1 MEDKIKRKQ
10 FILCFAVFLANG
22 MLALSI
28 GSLLPFLRDAHGL
41 DYAFCGFI
49 VSLHSVGNLFSSFF
63 SGALP
68 MLIGRKKSIL
78 LFEIFFPLSFL
89 IMLLG
94 GNRFLLAFAFFATGV
109 ARGASSNYCN
119 TKINSIATGMAWALN
134 CLHACFAVGAFVFPL
149 ILMMITRTQSANWI
163 YACVFL
169 VVLGVL
175 TCIMYYM
182 IPEDQ
187 DDPRGA
193 KKSKEK
199 RDGNTFGFFREPI
212 FYIVTATLFFYL
224 CAEQGVIGWMITYFK
239 DTGLL
244 PPNLAQST
252 ASILWVMILCG
263 RLTTAFLSTKVKKE
277 NLLPAM
283 GVGIVLFFIVLI
295 MSKST
300 TPIVIGIMGF
310 GFSMAGIYATTVSF
324 AGELIKKYSLAWSF
338 ILTTAS
344 LGSIIMPSI
353 VGFIADDFG
362 IATGVGSIA
371 IALFIDMIFIM
382 ILVRKVKKGIN
393 IK

>member
-94 GNRFLLAFAFFATGV
+94 GNRFLMAFAFFATGV

-149 ILMMITRTQSANWI
+149 ILT
-163 YACVFL
+163 
-169 VVLGVL
+169 
-175 TCIMYYM
+175 
-182 IPEDQ
+182 
-187 DDPRGA
+187 PR
-193 KKSKEK
+193 S
-199 RDGNTFGFFREPI
+199 
-212 FYIVTATLFFYL
+212 
-224 CAEQGVIGWMITYFK
+224 
-239 DTGLL
+239 
-244 PPNLAQST
+244 
-252 ASILWVMILCG
+252 
-263 RLTTAFLSTKVKKE
+263 
-277 NLLPAM
+277 
-283 GVGIVLFFIVLI
+283 
-295 MSKST
+295 
-300 TPIVIGIMGF
+300 
-310 GFSMAGIYATTVSF
+310 
-324 AGELIKKYSLAWSF
+324 YSLTYPSLSVKEISSARTSAP
-338 ILTTAS
+338 TA
-344 LGSIIMPSI
+344 
-353 VGFIADDFG
+353 
-362 IATGVGSIA
+362 
-371 IALFIDMIFIM
+371 
-382 ILVRKVKKGIN
+382 
-393 IK
+393 